1 MKPRE
6 IAAAAAAVSPEDRLR
21 RINAFVLALLE
32 AQDLADLLWSI
43 ADWVGEI
50 MGFDDCVV
58 YLREGDVLVQRAAYG
73 IKSQREREIFKRIE
87 IPLGSGIVGT
97 VAKTGVAEIIDD
109 TEVDPRYIA
118 DQFPGR
124 SELTVPVVYEGKVIG
139 VLDTEAA
146 TKGAYVEGDRSLL
159 QAVANIAAARI
170 ASAIADETLRKTQ
183 AALRSA
189 NEELERRVAER
200 TAELERKGEQLRVIL
215 RSIGD
220 GIIAVD
226 DQGLIAF
233 MSSAAEFL
241 TGWEATRAVGRPL
254 DQVYRVFGSQT
265 GTTPFFWDDRL
276 QLQGPESIEPREW
289 ALESRNSERRL
300 ISEGLRAIRGSRDVG
315 WVLVF
320 RDITQQR
327 RVEEELR
334 RTQQLESL
342 GLLAGG
348 IAHDFNNYLQVI
360 HGNLEF
366 LTLSP
371 ELKDFEHLL
380 GAVDAALKASRQAA
394 GLPRQLMTLSKGG
407 APMKTRAVEL
417 ASLVKSAAEFCLAG
431 SNVRAEVEL
440 SPDLGRVDVD
450 QGQITQVL
458 NNLLINAV
466 QAMPDGGR
474 VRIEA
479 ARRPGRGGGV
489 WAVIAIEDEGPGMS
503 KEMLGRI
510 FDPFF
515 TTRNTGS
522 GLGLTTAHSVVQ
534 RHGGF
539 MNVSSEVGRGSRFE
553 VWLQASGEGAVRPE
567 THVRSSVST
576 GALRVLILDD
586 EGEVQDVLAKVLSVQ
601 GHRTTCVKSAARAV
615 SECELALTCG
625 EPFDVALLDVTLPGG
640 GGGSRTLMRL
650 RDIQPD
656 LPAVVMSGYS
666 GERDIAA
673 YESRGFQ
680 GVLIK
685 PFVLGGVIEV
695 LEKAIARYPG

>member
-1 MKPRE
+1 M
-6 IAAAAAAVSPEDRLR
+6 
-21 RINAFVLALLE
+21 
-32 AQDLADLLWSI
+32 
-43 ADWVGEI
+43 
-50 MGFDDCVV
+50 
-58 YLREGDVLVQRAAYG
+58 
-73 IKSQREREIFKRIE
+73 
-87 IPLGSGIVGT
+87 
-97 VAKTGVAEIIDD
+97 
-109 TEVDPRYIA
+109 
-118 DQFPGR
+118 
-124 SELTVPVVYEGKVIG
+124 
-139 VLDTEAA
+139 
-146 TKGAYVEGDRSLL
+146 
-159 QAVANIAAARI
+159 
-170 ASAIADETLRKTQ
+170 
-183 AALRSA
+183 
-189 NEELERRVAER
+189 
-200 TAELERKGEQLRVIL
+200 
-215 RSIGD
+215 
-220 GIIAVD
+220 
-226 DQGLIAF
+226 
-233 MSSAAEFL
+233 
-241 TGWEATRAVGRPL
+241 
-254 DQVYRVFGSQT
+254 
-265 GTTPFFWDDRL
+265 
-276 QLQGPESIEPREW
+276 
-289 ALESRNSERRL
+289 
-300 ISEGLRAIRGSRDVG
+300 
-315 WVLVF
+315 
-320 RDITQQR
+320 
-327 RVEEELR
+327 
-334 RTQQLESL
+334 
-342 GLLAGG
+342 
-348 IAHDFNNYLQVI
+348 
-360 HGNLEF
+360 
-366 LTLSP
+366 TLSL

-380 GAVDAALKASRQAA
+380 GAVEAALKASRQAA